1 MTPRK
6 PQNRNLKSLILIF
19 ALSAGVTSLLF
30 INFCATVFHC
40 GCHSLWAGAA
50 DMCNI
55 HREGA
60 RHCPWCARNPAYAYA
75 AMVIPQALVSFWSV
89 PWSWSKRLAVALAA
103 FPVFGGIAA
112 VVYGFTSGYW
122 KI

>member
-19 ALSAGVTSLLF
+19 AFSAGVTSLLF

-55 HREGA
+55 HAEGS
-60 RHCPWCARNPAYAYA
+60 RHCPWCAQNPAYAYA
-75 AMVIPQALVSFWSV
+75 AMVVPQAFISFWPV
-89 PWSWSKRLAVALAA
+89 KWSPRKRLTAALAA

-112 VVYGFTSGYW
+112 VIYGWTSGYW
-122 KI
+122 KT